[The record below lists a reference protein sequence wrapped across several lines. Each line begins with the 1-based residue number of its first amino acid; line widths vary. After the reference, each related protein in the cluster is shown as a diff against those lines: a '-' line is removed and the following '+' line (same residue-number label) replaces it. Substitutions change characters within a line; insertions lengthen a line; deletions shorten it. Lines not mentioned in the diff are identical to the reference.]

1 MKVTYI
7 EKENVPIGQKIRKSI
22 SSILTIIGH
31 LVIIFVFFG
40 YITTF
45 LTLKISDT
53 QSAIFEFYYA
63 NLIVSIIAVSREV
76 LSKWTRASLKNCIFV
91 LINLT
96 IFNPFWPIYWG
107 PAFSLFIMMYFVLSL
122 RIYYEMLGMN
132 ERLN

>member
-7 EKENVPIGQKIRKSI
+7 EKEKMPIGQMIRKST

-31 LVIIFVFFG
+31 LVIIIVFVG

-53 QSAIFEFYYA
+53 QSTIFEFYYA

-76 LSKWTRASLKNCIFV
+76 LSKWTRASLKSCIYV

-107 PAFSLFIMMYFVLSL
+107 PSLSLFIIIYFVFSL
-122 RIYYEMLGMN
+122 KLYHDMLGMN

>member
-7 EKENVPIGQKIRKSI
+7 EKEKVPIGQKIRRSI
-22 SSILTIIGH
+22 SNILTIIGH

-53 QSAIFEFYYA
+53 QSTIFEFYYA

-76 LSKWTRASLKNCIFV
+76 LSKWTRDSLKNCIYV

-107 PAFSLFIMMYFVLSL
+107 PALSLFIMMYFVLSL
-122 RIYYEMLGMN
+122 KIYYEMLGTN